1 MGGGAAGERAGS
13 RKGVSTMEDIMAAL
27 PEPRW
32 EPVSE
37 RSVALQKQLWR
48 FLVENVFPIERQ
60 VHDEINQPG
69 NRWKV
74 PVTIDRLLV

>member
-1 MGGGAAGERAGS
+1 
-13 RKGVSTMEDIMAAL
+13 MEEIMASL

-48 FLVENVFPIERQ
+48 FLVDNIFPIERQ
-60 VHDEINQPG
+60 IHDEINQSG

-74 PVTIDRLLV
+74 P